1 MAILQESQVGM
12 VVSDVQMKPV
22 DGFALLKKIKAF
34 NPELPV
40 LLMTAYGDVEKA
52 VAAMQTGACDYLL
65 KPFDPDNL
73 LAHIKRHALS
83 EPEQD
88 DNVVAKDPRTRA
100 LLSLAKRVAQSPAT
114 VMLTGES
121 GCGKEVIA
129 RFIHH
134 HALSLKNPLHV
145 ATKTSQLMLTVNP
158 DQSVTVDFGKP
169 HWDPAHIPLQARTQ
183 ADQYFLPFPDQGSH
197 PCYALS
203 VGNPHA
209 VTIVDDL
216 SSINIQEMGEII
228 SIHPHFPEQTN
239 AGFMKIIDPS
249 HIQLRVYERG
259 CGETSACGSAA
270 VAAAAVGR
278 RFFHMSPKIMVDLP
292 GGTLIVEWPSLDG
305 SIQLTGPAT
314 FVYEGTLLTCE

>member
-1 MAILQESQVGM
+1 MKALPILVVEDDQDLLEAICTTMKLAGYSALPASNGNTAMATLQESQVGM

-121 GCGKEVIA
+121 GWARKSLRVLFINIHCARQNPLSRSIA
-129 RFIHH
+129 RRFRKICWKQLYSVMKKVLLPARHR
-134 HALSLKNPLHV
+134 LSRESLSKRKAAHCCWMKFPKCRWNCKPNCCASCRKEKWNASAGIKQSNWTSVFWRLLI
-145 ATKTSQLMLTVNP
+145 AT
-158 DQSVTVDFGKP
+158 
-169 HWDPAHIPLQARTQ
+169 
-183 ADQYFLPFPDQGSH
+183 
-197 PCYALS
+197 
-203 VGNPHA
+203 
-209 VTIVDDL
+209 
-216 SSINIQEMGEII
+216 
-228 SIHPHFPEQTN
+228 
-239 AGFMKIIDPS
+239 
-249 HIQLRVYERG
+249 
-259 CGETSACGSAA
+259 
-270 VAAAAVGR
+270 
-278 RFFHMSPKIMVDLP
+278 
-292 GGTLIVEWPSLDG
+292 
-305 SIQLTGPAT
+305 
-314 FVYEGTLLTCE
+314 

>member
-1 MAILQESQVGM
+1 MKALPILVVEDDQDLLEAICTTMKLAGYSALPASNGNTAMAILQESQVGM

-114 VMLTGES
+114 VMLTG
-121 GCGKEVIA
+121 
-129 RFIHH
+129 
-134 HALSLKNPLHV
+134 
-145 ATKTSQLMLTVNP
+145 
-158 DQSVTVDFGKP
+158 
-169 HWDPAHIPLQARTQ
+169 
-183 ADQYFLPFPDQGSH
+183 
-197 PCYALS
+197 
-203 VGNPHA
+203 
-209 VTIVDDL
+209 
-216 SSINIQEMGEII
+216 
-228 SIHPHFPEQTN
+228 
-239 AGFMKIIDPS
+239 
-249 HIQLRVYERG
+249 
-259 CGETSACGSAA
+259 
-270 VAAAAVGR
+270 
-278 RFFHMSPKIMVDLP
+278 
-292 GGTLIVEWPSLDG
+292 
-305 SIQLTGPAT
+305 
-314 FVYEGTLLTCE
+314 

>member
-1 MAILQESQVGM
+1 MSLQFTKMHGLGNDFIVIDAINQA
-12 VVSDVQMKPV
+12 V
-22 DGFALLKKIKAF
+22 DL
-34 NPELPV
+34 NPETIARLADRKLGIGFDQCLIIEPSQQSGTDFLYRIFNANGQEV
-40 LLMTAYGDVEKA
+40 G
-52 VAAMQTGACDYLL
+52 QCGNGARC
-65 KPFDPDNL
+65 
-73 LAHIKRHALS
+73 
-83 EPEQD
+83 
-88 DNVVAKDPRTRA
+88 
-100 LLSLAKRVAQSPAT
+100 
-114 VMLTGES
+114 
-121 GCGKEVIA
+121 IA

-183 ADQYFLPFPDQGSH
+183 ADQYFLPLPDQGSH